1 MLVCFEQETISVV
14 RPFPLSILILLLA
27 GPAVFA
33 QQYYPT
39 IDQYGVGQYGS
50 PPQVTFPA
58 LSVAAPDAAM
68 PAQYAA
74 PGAYDTSS
82 YPSAPS
88 TYPTPYPTTGELPY
102 SSPYPTTN
110 GTPYS
115 VPATAPSSTPYSAP
129 YATPYSTPDPV
140 PGGAPYSASAA
151 APYSAP
157 YAASSPAAEPLT
169 YQAPV
174 APALVPTV
182 PPQAD
187 VAAPAS
193 EPVAPAEETE
203 PAAAPEEEPAEEP
216 LPEGADEDLVVEEV
230 PTEWYDYPVFWL
242 DQWEG
247 NVEIGLSGS
256 EGNSPT
262 LNYLI
267 GLDAKRE
274 TESHILD
281 FDLKYDRKTA
291 DSVETA
297 HRLDSEIRW
306 ELLFDD
312 SAWTWF
318 FHETTEYDE
327 FKAFDIRLSYDT
339 GLGRQLV
346 KNDDTSLSA
355 RVGGGTSHEIGGT
368 DEDMVPE
375 AVFSMELTHKL
386 NERQKVSAFTEYSP
400 NVTDFVGYRLKS
412 KASWEVLLDEATNL
426 SLKVSVLD
434 RYDSTPEE
442 DNKANDLDYTLTL
455 LWKF

>member
-1 MLVCFEQETISVV
+1 MV
-14 RPFPLSILILLLA
+14 RPFLLSTLFSLLA
-27 GPAVFA
+27 GSALFA

-39 IDQYGVGQYGS
+39 IDQYGAGQYGS
-50 PPQVTFPA
+50 LPQVTSPA
-58 LSVAAPDAAM
+58 PTLASPDATM
-68 PAQYAA
+68 PVQYAA
-74 PGAYDTSS
+74 PNPYGVPS
-82 YPSAPS
+82 YPA
-88 TYPTPYPTTGELPY
+88 TYPTPYPAAATIPNSVAGPAVNE
-102 SSPYPTTN
+102 
-110 GTPYS
+110 TPYS
-115 VPATAPSSTPYSAP
+115 APATAPYSTPYSTP

-140 PGGAPYSASAA
+140 TGGTPYSASVA

-157 YAASSPAAEPLT
+157 FAAPSPAAEPLT
-169 YQAPV
+169 YPVPV
-174 APALVPTV
+174 APALVPTT
-182 PPQAD
+182 PAEAD
-187 VAAPAS
+187 VTAPAS
-193 EPVAPAEETE
+193 EPATPAEETE
-203 PAAAPEEEPAEEP
+203 PAAASEVEPGEEP
-216 LPEGADEDLVVEEV
+216 LPEGADEALIVEEI

-274 TESHILD
+274 TERHILD

-306 ELLFDD
+306 ELLFED

-346 KNDDTSLSA
+346 KNDDTSLLA
-355 RVGGGTSHEIGGT
+355 RVGGGTSHEVGGS

-386 NERQKVSAFTEYSP
+386 NERQKLSASTEYSP
-400 NVTDFVGYRLKS
+400 DVTDFVDYRLKS
-412 KASWEVLLDEATNL
+412 KASWEVLLDEETNL

-455 LWKF
+455 LWNF